1 MNKKLTIKNAVVLFL
16 ISTIFTISCAM
27 VWYKL
32 NIPQYI
38 AIPLCVI
45 GLIGMYSSLIYL
57 TIDTYKLFKD
67 K

>member
-32 NIPQYI
+32 NIPRYI
-38 AIPLCVI
+38 AIPLCII